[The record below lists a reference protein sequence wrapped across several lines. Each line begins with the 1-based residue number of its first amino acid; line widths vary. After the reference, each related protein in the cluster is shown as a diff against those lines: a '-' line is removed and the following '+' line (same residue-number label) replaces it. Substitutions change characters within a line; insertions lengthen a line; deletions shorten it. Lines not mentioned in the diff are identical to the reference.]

1 MLRSIV
7 IFSIAAILSFFYFK
21 HKRMVRERNAEAD
34 RQHDENQ

>member
-7 IFSIAAILSFFYFK
+7 IFSSRLFFHSSIFK